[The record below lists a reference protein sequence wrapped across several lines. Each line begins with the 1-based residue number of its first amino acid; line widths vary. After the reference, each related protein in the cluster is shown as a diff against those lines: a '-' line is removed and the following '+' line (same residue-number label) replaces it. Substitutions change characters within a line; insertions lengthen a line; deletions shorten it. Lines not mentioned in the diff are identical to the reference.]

1 MNILVTGNLGY
12 IGPVLTEKLEKLGH
26 TVVGF
31 DIGYFSD
38 CLTSAYKAPK
48 HQIIKDFK

>member
-26 TVVGF
+26 VPALILVIFQT
-31 DIGYFSD
+31 
-38 CLTSAYKAPK
+38 A
-48 HQIIKDFK
+48 